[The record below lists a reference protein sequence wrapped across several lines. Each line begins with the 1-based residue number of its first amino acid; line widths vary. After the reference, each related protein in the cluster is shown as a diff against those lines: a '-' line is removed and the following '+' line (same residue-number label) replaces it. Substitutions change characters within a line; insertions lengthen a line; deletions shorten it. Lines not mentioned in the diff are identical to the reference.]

1 MGELAHPRKRTGPKP
16 TNGMMSLMLKFLK
29 HPRLLKIVLLLL
41 LGLIFLTYLR
51 PEMMVDMANTL
62 LVLCGW

>member
-1 MGELAHPRKRTGPKP
+1 
-16 TNGMMSLMLKFLK
+16 MSLMLKFLK

>member
-1 MGELAHPRKRTGPKP
+1 
-16 TNGMMSLMLKFLK
+16 MMSVMLKIFK
-29 HPRLLKIVLLLL
+29 HPYFLKIVILFL